1 MSYLLDTNV
10 CIRYLRNPA
19 SPVGLKLIEKGWE
32 GVFVS
37 ATTVFELFRGSYGAT
52 NPSNEI
58 KRIVEFLKKIRCIPF
73 DKYAAEHAA
82 SILNELEQRGAVIGP
97 YDIQIAAVAIVQNL
111 KLVTHNVSEFSRVSH
126 LDIEDW
132 EAQAELPS

>member
-37 ATTVFELFRGSYGAT
+37 ATTVFELFSGSYGAT
-52 NPSNEI
+52 NPSREAA
-58 KRIVEFLKKIRCIPF
+58 RVAEFLKKIKCIPF
-73 DKYAAEHAA
+73 DQYAAEHAA
-82 SILNELEQRGAVIGP
+82 NILDGLEQRGEVIGP

-111 KLVTHNVSEFSRVSH
+111 KLVTHNVSEFGRVPH

-132 EAQAELPS
+132 EA